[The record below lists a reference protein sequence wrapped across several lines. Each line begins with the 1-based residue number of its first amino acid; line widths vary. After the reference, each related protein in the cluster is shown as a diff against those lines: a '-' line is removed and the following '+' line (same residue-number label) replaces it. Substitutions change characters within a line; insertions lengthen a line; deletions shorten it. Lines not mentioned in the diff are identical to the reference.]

1 MKAITKVN
9 FLVDEVF
16 STKGNLLKVNSG
28 EMEISVW
35 FLSQY
40 FLESKKLVLSCK
52 ENDTHV
58 KMDKE
63 KKTSLHL
70 TFQKV
75 LTKR

>member
-28 EMEISVW
+28 EMETSVL

-52 ENDTHV
+52 
-58 KMDKE
+58 
-63 KKTSLHL
+63 
-70 TFQKV
+70 
-75 LTKR
+75 

>member
-35 FLSQY
+35 FLSQCY
-40 FLESKKLVLSCK
+40 LESKKLVLFCK

-75 LTKR
+75 LKKR